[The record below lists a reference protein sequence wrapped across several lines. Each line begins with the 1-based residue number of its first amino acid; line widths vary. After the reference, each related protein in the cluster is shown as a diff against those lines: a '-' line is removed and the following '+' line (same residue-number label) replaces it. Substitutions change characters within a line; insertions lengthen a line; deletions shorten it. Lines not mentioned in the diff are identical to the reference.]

1 MKFLKILFSR
11 FFLVAV
17 TIIAELLLLFFAAYS
32 FNEYFVW
39 LKVVSMLLGI
49 FVVISLMYKK
59 QNAEY
64 KIPWIVVILVMP
76 YTGLLLYIMFGNPK
90 LNRKKT
96 KYIKQI
102 AEKCKK
108 VTIVSEKEDEE
119 LKAMLG
125 EYYGM
130 EKYLRATSYMRG
142 FVDSK
147 AAFLKTGS
155 EFFNDLLKELE
166 KAQNFI
172 FLEYF
177 TIDNG
182 FIWNNIHRILKE
194 KAAAGVEVKMIY
206 DDMGTIGKLKA
217 NYYKKLQAE
226 GIKCYK
232 FNRFTP
238 ILTAVYNN
246 RDHRKIAVI
255 DGKVAYTGG
264 INLADEY
271 ANIINPHGIWKD
283 TAIKVEG
290 KAVYA
295 FTLMFLQM
303 YVSNNKTDEDNSKY
317 FDVEYKEFKDG
328 YIHPFGCGPL
338 PYYSEKVGEGSFLNL
353 ISMAKK
359 SVYITTPYLIVDHTM
374 LLALKNAAFRG
385 VDVRI
390 ITPHI
395 PDKKAIFNMTRSN
408 YKPLMEAGVKIY
420 QYTPGFIHSKQILVD
435 EEIAIVG
442 TINLDFR
449 SLVHHFENGVLLYKN
464 ACIKDIKADFDEL
477 IRTSELVTNQNFKM
491 SKFSQV
497 MNALLSLIST
507 ML

>member
-1 MKFLKILFSR
+1 
-11 FFLVAV
+11 
-17 TIIAELLLLFFAAYS
+17 
-32 FNEYFVW
+32 
-39 LKVVSMLLGI
+39 
-49 FVVISLMYKK
+49 
-59 QNAEY
+59 
-64 KIPWIVVILVMP
+64 
-76 YTGLLLYIMFGNPK
+76 
-90 LNRKKT
+90 
-96 KYIKQI
+96 
-102 AEKCKK
+102 
-108 VTIVSEKEDEE
+108 
-119 LKAMLG
+119 MLG
-125 EYYGM
+125 DYYGM
-130 EKYLRATSYMRG
+130 EKYLRETSFMRG
-142 FVDSK
+142 FTDSK
-147 AAFLKTGS
+147 ATFFKTGT
-155 EFFNDLLKELE
+155 EFFNDLIQELE
-166 KAQNFI
+166 KAQKFI

-206 DDMGTIGKLKA
+206 DDMGTIGKLPA

-246 RDHRKIAVI
+246 RDHRTIAVI
-255 DGKVAYTGG
+255 DGKAAYTGG

-271 ANIINPHGIWKD
+271 ANIVTPFGMWKD
-283 TAIKVEG
+283 SAIKVQG

-303 YVSNNKTDEDNSKY
+303 YISNNKIEEDNTKY
-317 FDVEYKEFKDG
+317 FELDYEKFDDG

-338 PYYSEKVGEGSFLNL
+338 PYYKEKVGEGSFLNL
-353 ISMAKK
+353 INSAKK
-359 SVYITTPYLIVDHTM
+359 SIYITTPYLIVDHTM
-374 LLALKNAAFRG
+374 LLALKNAAYKG
-385 VDVRI
+385 IDVRI

-435 EEIAIVG
+435 DEIAIVG

-449 SLVHHFENGVLLYKN
+449 SLVHHFEDGVLLYKN
-464 ACIKDIKADFDEL
+464 SCIKDIKSDFEDT
-477 IRTSELVTNQNFKM
+477 IRVSELVTNQNFKM

-507 ML
+507 MM

>member
-1 MKFLKILFSR
+1 M
-11 FFLVAV
+11 VAV

-32 FNEYFVW
+32 FSEYYVW
-39 LKVVSMLLGI
+39 LKVLSTIIGAVAIIHLL
-49 FVVISLMYKK
+49 YKK

-76 YTGLLLYIMFGNPK
+76 YTGLLLYLMFANPK
-90 LNRKKT
+90 LSRKKT
-96 KYIKQI
+96 KYIKNI
-102 AEKCKK
+102 ADKCKK
-108 VTIVSEKEDEE
+108 VTIVNKQEDDEIK
-119 LKAMLG
+119 LILG
-125 EYYGM
+125 EHYGM
-130 EKYLRATSYMRG
+130 EKYLRGTSYMRG
-142 FVDSK
+142 FTDSK
-147 AAFLKTGS
+147 ASFFKTGN
-155 EFFNDLLKELE
+155 EFFNDLIKELG
-166 KAQNFI
+166 KAQKFI

-194 KAAAGVEVKMIY
+194 KAADGVEVKMIY
-206 DDMGTIGKLKA
+206 DDMGTIGKLPA
-217 NYYKKLQAE
+217 NYYKKLRAE

-238 ILTAVYNN
+238 MLTAVYNN

-271 ANIINPHGIWKD
+271 ANIVNPYGMWKD
-283 TAIKVEG
+283 TAVKVEG

-303 YVSNNKTDEDNSKY
+303 YVSNNKIDEDNTKY
-317 FDVEYKEFKDG
+317 FDVEYQKFEDG

-338 PYYSEKVGEGSFLNL
+338 PYYTEKVGEGSFLNL
-353 ISMAKK
+353 INSAKK
-359 SVYITTPYLIVDHTM
+359 SIYITTPYLIVDHTM
-374 LLALKNAAFRG
+374 LLALKNAAYKG
-385 VDVRI
+385 IDVRI

-395 PDKKAIFNMTRSN
+395 PDKKAIFSMTKSN
-408 YKPLMEAGVKIY
+408 YKPLMDAGVKIY
-420 QYTPGFIHSKQILVD
+420 QFTPGFIHSKEILVD

-449 SLVHHFENGVLLYKN
+449 SLVHHFEDGVLLYKN
-464 ACIKDIKADFDEL
+464 ECIKDILEDFKET
-477 IRTSELVTNQNFKM
+477 IRVSELVTNENFKM
-491 SKFSQV
+491 SKFSQA

-507 ML
+507 MM

>member
-39 LKVVSMLLGI
+39 LKVLSTILSI
-49 FVVISLMYKK
+49 YVVINLMYKK
-59 QNAEY
+59 QNAEF
-64 KIPWIVVILVMP
+64 KIPWIVVILILP

-90 LNRKKT
+90 LSRRKT

-102 AEKCKK
+102 ADKCKK
-108 VTIVSEKEDEE
+108 VTIVTQEEDD
-119 LKAMLG
+119 KIKSILG
-125 EYYGM
+125 DYYGM
-130 EKYLRATSYMRG
+130 EKYLRETSYMRG

-147 AAFLKTGS
+147 ATFLKTGN
-155 EFFNDLLKELE
+155 EFFNDLIKELE
-166 KAQNFI
+166 KAKSFI

-238 ILTAVYNN
+238 ILTAIYNN

-271 ANIINPHGIWKD
+271 ANIITPYGIWKD
-283 TAIKVEG
+283 TAIKVQG

-303 YVSNNKTDEDNSKY
+303 YTSNNKIEEDNTKY
-317 FDVEYKEFKDG
+317 FELDYEKFNDG

-338 PYYSEKVGEGSFLNL
+338 PFYQEKVGEGSLLNL
-353 ISMAKK
+353 INYAKK

-390 ITPHI
+390 VTPHI

-420 QYTPGFIHSKQILVD
+420 EFTPGFIHSKQILVD

-464 ACIKDIKADFDEL
+464 DCIKDIKTDFDET
-477 IRTSELVTNQNFKM
+477 IRVSELQTKDNFKM

-497 MNALLSLIST
+497 MNALLSLITS